1 MPKLVVSPE
10 KIAEAK
16 AFLRDI
22 PPDIPIHS
30 DTAEYVAEHFTDI
43 YRARRA
49 GVGWEEL
56 IAKYF
61 RGKKR
66 KPPSLRM
73 MLRIFRAL
81 CEQRG
86 LPHQM
91 ERSPRMRDQRLEAQ
105 IHRTLSRN
113 YDQIHK
119 LHDLNGHVKWP
130 ELIPMFFGPEE
141 LQPPAKLV
149 NRIWAE
155 IHSERAAKK
164 HR

>member
-1 MPKLVVSPE
+1 VPKLVVSPE
-10 KIAEAK
+10 KVASTRTV
-16 AFLRDI
+16 LQNI
-22 PPDIPIHS
+22 PPAIPIHS

-61 RGKKR
+61 HGKKR

-91 ERSPRMRDQRLEAQ
+91 ERSPRMRDQRLEGQ
-105 IHRTLSRN
+105 IHRTLTRN
-113 YDQIHK
+113 FDEIHK
-119 LHDLNGHVKWP
+119 KHDLNGHVKWSD
-130 ELIPMFFGPEE
+130 LIPEFFGREE
-141 LQPPAKLV
+141 LQPPARLV
-149 NRIWAE
+149 DRIWRE
-155 IHSERAAKK
+155 LRVERAEKK
-164 HR
+164 R